1 MTDYENEEL
10 IRRQSE
16 LVTYIDFHN
25 AWDLDNMIER
35 VLVEFQLKNSMSQ
48 KM

>member
-1 MTDYENEEL
+1 MTNYENEEL

-16 LVTYIDFHN
+16 LASFLEFHN

-35 VLVEFQLKNSMSQ
+35 VLVEFQLKQ
-48 KM
+48 YE